1 VITFESANPSQDAV
15 PTITAAPITPLARV
29 RQLAWLAIVIAD
41 AGLLLWGALTLI
53 APQCPGACM
62 TSGFESFTGQSWA
75 DLAAASVS
83 TASFLL
89 LLFRVFGAYNV
100 AFGFLG
106 IAVAAT
112 AFRRGEA
119 WAWWALLV
127 ANTLAYGSAMTYD
140 RMVGFIGTNEML
152 EYVCIAGVYAAAAVT
167 APMQALHRSA
177 RKHSTGGH
185 SVSPGQRTA
194 GERHAS
200 DDLQ

>member
-1 VITFESANPSQDAV
+1 M
-15 PTITAAPITPLARV
+15 ITAKPAVTIMAETPFTPLARL
-29 RQLAWLAIVIAD
+29 RQFAWLAIVVAD
-41 AGLLLWGALTLI
+41 AGLLLWGALTVI

-62 TSGFESFTGQSWA
+62 TNGYEMFTRQSWA
-75 DLAAASVS
+75 DLAAASAATS
-83 TASFLL
+83 SFLL

-112 AFRRGEA
+112 AFRRGET

-167 APMQALHRSA
+167 APVQARFGRL
-177 RKHSTGGH
+177 RK
-185 SVSPGQRTA
+185 
-194 GERHAS
+194 
-200 DDLQ
+200 

>member
-1 VITFESANPSQDAV
+1 MITAKPATPSHDAV
-15 PTITAAPITPLARV
+15 TPIAESPFTPLARL
-29 RQLAWLAIVIAD
+29 RKFAWLAVVIAD
-41 AGLLLWGALTLI
+41 AGLLLWGALTVI

-62 TSGFESFTGQSWA
+62 TNGYEMFTRQSWA
-75 DLAAASVS
+75 DLAAGSASLS
-83 TASFLL
+83 SFLL

-100 AFGFLG
+100 AFGLLG

-112 AFRRGEA
+112 AFRRGET

-167 APMQALHRSA
+167 APTQAWHGRP
-177 RKHSTGGH
+177 RK
-185 SVSPGQRTA
+185 
-194 GERHAS
+194 
-200 DDLQ
+200 

>member
-1 VITFESANPSQDAV
+1 MITAKPVITIAETPS
-15 PTITAAPITPLARV
+15 TPLARL
-29 RQLAWLAIVIAD
+29 RQFAWLAIVVAD
-41 AGLLLWGALTLI
+41 AGLLLWGALTVI

-62 TSGFESFTGQSWA
+62 TNGYEMFTRQSWA
-75 DLAAASVS
+75 DLAAASAATS
-83 TASFLL
+83 TFLL

-100 AFGFLG
+100 AFGLLG

-119 WAWWALLV
+119 WAWWALLI

-167 APMQALHRSA
+167 APMQARFGRL
-177 RKHSTGGH
+177 RK
-185 SVSPGQRTA
+185 
-194 GERHAS
+194 
-200 DDLQ
+200 

>member
-1 VITFESANPSQDAV
+1 MITVQPAKSWKDAV
-15 PTITAAPITPLARV
+15 AAIADSHVTSLARI
-29 RQLAWLAIVIAD
+29 RQVAWLPIVIAD
-41 AGLLLWGALTLI
+41 AGLLLWGALTVI

-62 TSGFESFTGQSWA
+62 TNGYESFTRQSWT
-75 DLAAASVS
+75 DLAAASS
-83 TASFLL
+83 PIADFLL

-100 AFGFLG
+100 AFGLLG

-167 APMQALHRSA
+167 TPMQAWHGRS
-177 RKHSTGGH
+177 RK
-185 SVSPGQRTA
+185 
-194 GERHAS
+194 
-200 DDLQ
+200 

>member
-1 VITFESANPSQDAV
+1 MITVQPAKPSKDAV
-15 PTITAAPITPLARV
+15 ATIAESRVTPLARM
-29 RQLAWLAIVIAD
+29 RQVAWLGIVIAD
-41 AGLLLWGALTLI
+41 AGLLLWGALTVI

-62 TSGFESFTGQSWA
+62 TNGYEMFTRQSWA
-75 DLAAASVS
+75 DFAAASS
-83 TASFLL
+83 TTANFLL

-167 APMQALHRSA
+167 APMQAWHGRP
-177 RKHSTGGH
+177 RK
-185 SVSPGQRTA
+185 
-194 GERHAS
+194 
-200 DDLQ
+200 